1 MDKITEIEKKLKKK
15 LSPKVFNQMA
25 QETEFIQRIRKA
37 EGFSIFWSIISG
49 FVIGQATEIAGMLRA
64 FVKDTGIQINYSAWY
79 NRLSK
84 KGFSDFMCAVA
95 NHLVNHLY
103 TQCLDTKDLLT
114 RFDDIY
120 IQDGSSMGIN
130 DLLKKIFPGRFT
142 KTSPAAIELHVFFSL
157 RHRNFLGVDLAPDT
171 VSEYKYMPKS
181 PDYVLNNTLSL
192 FDRGYNSID
201 DLHDIEEAQGYFL
214 VRMKDNLNPLVLS
227 ATHKDQRQDKYF
239 RNKPLHNIKL
249 NRKENYDFHVV
260 FNNKKNSDVY
270 GSSLY
275 GTRSP
280 RNTFC
285 SSPTPMLRNC
295 RYTWSAKFIGCAGKL
310 N

>member
-1 MDKITEIEKKLKKK
+1 MDKITEIKKELKKK
-15 LSPKVFNQMA
+15 LSPKIFNQLA
-25 QETEFIQRIRKA
+25 QEKKFIQRIRKT

-64 FVKDTGIQINYSAWY
+64 FIKDTGVPINYSAWY
-79 NRLSK
+79 KRLSK
-84 KGFSDFMCAVA
+84 KGFSDFMCAAA
-95 NHLVNHLY
+95 NHLINHLY

-120 IQDGSSMGIN
+120 IQDGSSMAIN
-130 DLLKKIFPGRFT
+130 DLLQKIFPGRFT

-157 RHRNFLGVDLAPDT
+157 RYRNFQGVDLAPDT
-171 VSEYKYMPKS
+171 VSEYKFMPK
-181 PDYVLNNTLSL
+181 PKDYVLKNTLSL
-192 FDRGYNSID
+192 YDRGYNSIK

-214 VRMKDNLNPLVLS
+214 VRMKDNLNPTVLS
-227 ATHKDQRQDKYF
+227 ATYKDQRQDQYF
-239 RNKPLHNIKL
+239 RNKPLHDIKL

-260 FNNKKNSDVY
+260 FEKKRNFAVCA
-270 GSSLY
+270 SSRY
-275 GTRSP
+275 GTQSP

-285 SSPTPMLRNC
+285 SSPTPILKNC
-295 RYTWSAKFIGCAGKL
+295 RYTSSAKSIGCAGRL